1 MSSRYHG
8 DILVSD
14 GTYQKDG
21 QEKKR
26 WQKVG
31 AAFINDHGN
40 ISFKLD
46 YIPIKQDFSG
56 WFNIFEKDQQQPIQQ
71 MTPQQEASAR
81 GLTQHQ
87 YQQQQSYQAPPVQQ
101 VTPKSNEWLQNDTS
115 GINHIE
121 VHANQSQSPHLDSND
136 DLEF

>member
-1 MSSRYHG
+1 VSSRYYG

-31 AAFINDHGN
+31 AAFINNHGN

-56 WFNIFEKDQQQPIQQ
+56 WFNIFEKDQQQPSQQ
-71 MTPQQEASAR
+71 NSAPANFGQQIPQPGFNQPPQQ
-81 GLTQHQ
+81 QP
-87 YQQQQSYQAPPVQQ
+87 QSMNPNSFQ
-101 VTPKSNEWLQNDTS
+101 NE
-115 GINHIE
+115 
-121 VHANQSQSPHLDSND
+121 P
-136 DLEF
+136 F